1 MHFRANIIVS
11 VFACAMLSSSVLA
24 SPTPIEPVLTP
35 IIAAKNNMGG
45 TDTLGYESQGQNR
58 NTDLADAETN
68 AGVST
73 TNSQQLFLVV
83 VPIVAGLSSLVL

>member
-1 MHFRANIIVS
+1 MYFRANTIVS

-45 TDTLGYESQGQNR
+45 TDTLGYGSQGQNQ
-58 NTDLADAETN
+58 NTNLADAETN

-73 TNSQQLFLVV
+73 ANAQLFLVV
-83 VPIVAGLSSLVL
+83 VPIVAGLGSLVL